1 MTAPHILI
9 SLCRDAKD
17 IRLAPDS
24 NPKSGRIEVTCA
36 LRVGNSDLLIIM
48 GGDRGGGRS
57 SRCAK
62 EIA

>member
-1 MTAPHILI
+1 MTAPHVLI

-17 IRLAPDS
+17 VRLAPDS
-24 NPKSGRIEVTCA
+24 KIWTNRSHERA